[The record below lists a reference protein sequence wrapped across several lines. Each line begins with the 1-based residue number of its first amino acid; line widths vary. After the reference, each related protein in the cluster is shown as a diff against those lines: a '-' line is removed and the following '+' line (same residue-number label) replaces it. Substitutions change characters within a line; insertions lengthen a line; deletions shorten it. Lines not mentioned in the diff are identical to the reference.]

1 MIKKYFLYS
10 LPLLLLSLASCEK
23 SFDNDNFEAYFGGEI
38 INPQNNFVLF
48 LKNDEIIDTI
58 FLDKNNRFLH
68 KFDSLTPGLYTFKH
82 LPEYQYI
89 YFEKNDSIMVR
100 LNSLDFDNS
109 IAFCGRGDEKN
120 NFLIDLYLK
129 NELDRAT
136 LYDVLDRDSNG
147 FIKNIDS
154 VYKIRKAHYLKKKTE
169 IGWSLGFDAVA
180 QAGLD
185 FHHYYKKE
193 LYPYAHKYKTGNDV
207 SNLLPK
213 DFYDYRKKIEYN
225 NEEFTNFSPFIKF
238 VNIMLSN
245 VSYDKSNGLYNEMSL
260 ENNILKLNIADTLI
274 KNQKTKNSILNNI
287 AYMYLLEDQNMYNNK
302 TFIDKYLQLSSDK
315 EQQIEVTEIYNSVKN
330 LNIGNKLP
338 VVELTDVD
346 LNPISIETITANKE
360 TVIFFWTS
368 HADSHLKSVHKR
380 VREFKKKYPEVNF
393 IAINVDDTNEN
404 WTKALKNNN
413 LNDGILELKSSNF
426 QEIKKLWVITKI
438 HRTIILDKNGNIK
451 KGFANLFDVNFEND
465 LK

>member
-1 MIKKYFLYS
+1 MIKKYFLFS
-10 LPLLLLSLASCEK
+10 LPLIFLSLASCER
-23 SFDNDNFEAYFGGEI
+23 SFDDNNYEAYFGGEI

-48 LKNDEIIDTI
+48 LKDDKIIDTI

-89 YFEKNDSIMVR
+89 YFDKNDSLMVR

-136 LYDVLDRDSNG
+136 LYETLDRDAKS

-154 VYKIRKAHYLKKKTE
+154 TYNIRKAHYLKRKAE
-169 IGWSLGFDAVA
+169 IGWSEGFDVVA
-180 QAGLD
+180 QAGID

-193 LYPYAHKYKTGNDV
+193 LYPYAHKYKTGNDI
-207 SNLLPK
+207 SKSLPK
-213 DFYDYRKKIEYN
+213 NFYSYRKKIDYN
-225 NEEFTNFSPFIKF
+225 NSQFTNFSPFIKY

-245 VSYDKSNGLYNEMSL
+245 VSYDESNGTYNEMSL

-274 KNQKTKNSILNNI
+274 KNQKTKNTILNNI

-302 TFIDKYLQLSSDK
+302 TFIDKYLQLSTDK
-315 EQQIEVTEIYNSVKN
+315 EQQKEVTEIYNSVKN
-330 LNIGNKLP
+330 LNIGNQLP
-338 VVELTDVD
+338 NVQLIDTD
-346 LNPISIETITANKE
+346 LNPVLLENLTSNKE

-368 HADSHLKSVHKR
+368 HAESHLKSVHKR
-380 VREFKKKYPEVNF
+380 VREFKKKYPDVNF
-393 IAINVDDTNEN
+393 IAVNVDDTNEN
-404 WTKALKNNN
+404 WTTALNNNN
-413 LNDGILELKSSNF
+413 LSDVTELKSTNF
-426 QEIKKLWVITKI
+426 SEIKKLWVITKI
-438 HRTIILDKNGNIK
+438 HRTIILDKNGTIK
-451 KGFANLFDVNFEND
+451 KGFSNLFDVNFEND
-465 LK
+465 LN

>member
-1 MIKKYFLYS
+1 
-10 LPLLLLSLASCEK
+10 
-23 SFDNDNFEAYFGGEI
+23 
-38 INPQNNFVLF
+38 
-48 LKNDEIIDTI
+48 
-58 FLDKNNRFLH
+58 
-68 KFDSLTPGLYTFKH
+68 
-82 LPEYQYI
+82 
-89 YFEKNDSIMVR
+89 
-100 LNSLDFDNS
+100 
-109 IAFCGRGDEKN
+109 
-120 NFLIDLYLK
+120 
-129 NELDRAT
+129 
-136 LYDVLDRDSNG
+136 
-147 FIKNIDS
+147 
-154 VYKIRKAHYLKKKTE
+154 
-169 IGWSLGFDAVA
+169 
-180 QAGLD
+180 
-185 FHHYYKKE
+185 
-193 LYPYAHKYKTGNDV
+193 
-207 SNLLPK
+207 
-213 DFYDYRKKIEYN
+213 
-225 NEEFTNFSPFIKF
+225 
-238 VNIMLSN
+238 
-245 VSYDKSNGLYNEMSL
+245 MSL

-315 EQQIEVTEIYNSVKN
+315 EQQREVTEIYNSVKN